1 MKYYIYLIKSLKDN
15 HYYIGQTNNL
25 EKRLAQHNSGKVK
38 STSKRRP
45 FKLIGY
51 KVFYQRNEARWE
63 EYQLKKSAWKRKKL
77 IKELFYNRARG
88 AAG

>member
-25 EKRLAQHNSGKVK
+25 EKRLAQHNDGKVK

-51 KVFYQRNEARWE
+51 KVFYQRNEARGE
-63 EYQLKKSAWKRKKL
+63 EYQLKKRLGKGKSL
-77 IKELFYNRARG
+77 
-88 AAG
+88 